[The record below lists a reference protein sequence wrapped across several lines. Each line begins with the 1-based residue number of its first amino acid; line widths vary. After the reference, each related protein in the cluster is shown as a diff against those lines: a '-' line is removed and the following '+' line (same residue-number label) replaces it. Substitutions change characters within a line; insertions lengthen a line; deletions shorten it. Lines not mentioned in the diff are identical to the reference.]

1 MNIVVHIGD
10 SIQEQQKKLIRIITS
25 KTISVVSK
33 QQPYL
38 KFPLKYYIYISNIK
52 GSKTIPTNV
61 LHTKEVI

>member
-1 MNIVVHIGD
+1 MNIVVNIGD
-10 SIQEQQKKLIRIITS
+10 SMQEQQKKLIRIITS

-38 KFPLKYYIYISNIK
+38 KFPLKDYLYISNIK